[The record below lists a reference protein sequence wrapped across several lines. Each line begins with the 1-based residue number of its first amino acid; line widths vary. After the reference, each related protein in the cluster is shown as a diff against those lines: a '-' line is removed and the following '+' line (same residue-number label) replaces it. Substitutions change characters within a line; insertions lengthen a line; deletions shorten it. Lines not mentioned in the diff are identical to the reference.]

1 MKHKTDVKKVNVGT
15 PVWEED
21 ETETVELEEPEAQ
34 PVKVSQVPPVVYRV
48 KCIWSSSVKVAASKT
63 PSGAAYE
70 FQPLE
75 EKPVTSKADMLYLT
89 GLTRGQSGCCGST
102 GEKRHY
108 FELV

>member
-1 MKHKTDVKKVNVGT
+1 MKPKEEKNINVGT
-15 PVWEED
+15 PIRDNFVKQTSEP
-21 ETETVELEEPEAQ
+21 EEPEAQ
-34 PVKVSQVPPVVYRV
+34 PVKVAQVPPVVYRV
-48 KCIWSSSVKVAASKT
+48 KCIWSSSVKVAARKT
-63 PSGAAYE
+63 PSGTAYD

-102 GEKRHY
+102 GEKRYY

>member
-1 MKHKTDVKKVNVGT
+1 MKPKEEKNINVGT
-15 PVWEED
+15 PIRDNFVKQTSEP
-21 ETETVELEEPEAQ
+21 EEPEAQ
-34 PVKVSQVPPVVYRV
+34 PVNVEKSPTVYRV

-63 PSGAAYE
+63 PSGTAYE

-89 GLTRGQSGCCGST
+89 GLMRGQSGCCGST
-102 GEKRHY
+102 GEKRYY